1 MISFYYWPSPYSNST
16 HAQAPKTLGSHL
28 NLLDGSSHIN
38 VYSNLRRCEHVMFD
52 AQKFIE
58 NTIEELKHKITGNAV
73 IGVSGGVDST
83 VSAVLASK
91 AIGENLRCVLV
102 DTGYMRKN
110 EIENNERMLKKMGLN
125 VLVVDAKERFYRK
138 LKEVTDPEQKRKII
152 GELFIR
158 VFEEIAKKEKA
169 KFFVQGTIAPDWIE
183 SGGGLRDRIKSHH
196 NVGGLPEKMDFEIV
210 EPLRD
215 LYKDEVRI
223 VGKKLGL
230 PQELYER
237 QPFPGPGLA
246 VRIIGEANL
255 ENARV
260 VREACVI
267 AEEEIEKAV
276 SNGEMKRPWQYFAVL
291 LPCRTVGVH
300 GDVRAYGHVISVRA
314 VESLDGM
321 SAAYSKIPHAVLERI
336 SVRITN
342 ALKDDVNRVVFDI
355 TNKPPGTIEYE

>member
-1 MISFYYWPSPYSNST
+1 
-16 HAQAPKTLGSHL
+16 
-28 NLLDGSSHIN
+28 
-38 VYSNLRRCEHVMFD
+38 MFD
-52 AQKFIE
+52 AEKFVE
-58 NTIEELKHKITGNAV
+58 ETVEELRRRIRGVAV

-83 VSAVLASK
+83 VTAVLVNR
-91 AIGENLRCVLV
+91 AIGNNLRCVLV

-110 EIENNERMLKKMGLN
+110 EVANNRKLLEKLGLN
-125 VLVVDAKERFYRK
+125 VLVVDAKERFYEK
-138 LKEVTDPEQKRKII
+138 LKGVVEPEQKRKII

-158 VFEEIAKKEKA
+158 VFEEVAKKENA

-196 NVGGLPEKMDFEIV
+196 NVGGLPERIEFEIV

-223 VGKKLGL
+223 VGQELGL
-230 PQELYER
+230 PKDIYER

-246 VRIIGEANL
+246 VRILGEADP
-255 ENARV
+255 ESVRI
-260 VREACVI
+260 VREACAIV
-267 AEEEIEKAV
+267 EEEIENAV
-276 SNGEMKRPWQYFAVL
+276 ANAEMSRPWQYFAVL
-291 LPCRTVGVH
+291 LPCKTVGVH
-300 GDVRAYGHVISVRA
+300 GDVRVYGNVVSVRS

-321 SAAYSKIPHAVLERI
+321 SAAYSKIPHTVLERI

-342 ALKDDVNRVVFDI
+342 ALKDDVSRVVFDV